1 MRPIFP
7 AGDPGIYDPAYG
19 KHPLAGKGMPEQIRR
34 KNLPQILLGMSR
46 FFGPAPHR
54 DHMRRR
60 ELLNRKRSH
69 TAKLKRRNFYGQK
82 LDNLEHAGDA
92 GSGARR
98 YRAGGARLPAGVRQR
113 GPQSGQQPWLVLFFD
128 GR

>member
-7 AGDPGIYDPAYG
+7 AGDPGVYDPAYG
-19 KHPLAGKGMPEQIRR
+19 KHSLAGKGMPEQIRR

-82 LDNLEHAGDA
+82 LDNLEHTGDA
-92 GSGARR
+92 GAGPRR
-98 YRAGGARLPAGVRQR
+98 H
-113 GPQSGQQPWLVLFFD
+113 
-128 GR
+128 